1 MLLQF
6 LGGRGHTLLVAKSGE
21 AALEIAAKSRPAVI
35 LLDVMMPGIDG
46 FETCRRLKAD
56 ERTRDAAVLF
66 LSAAGETE
74 QKLAGFEAGGVDYI
88 TKPIQGEEVVARVNT
103 HLTIRRLNVEL
114 QAKMRQIERELA
126 VVQQM
131 QRQLL
136 PPTLPRIDT
145 LELAAHYST
154 SRYAGGDYYDVVAP
168 ADGNDDRPAAAPRR
182 WGILVA
188 DVAGHGTPAA
198 VTMAMTRTAFHARP
212 ELHADPGAVLR
223 AINDH
228 FEYQWEQTGFVTAFY
243 GVYDATARVLRFAS
257 AGHPRPLLCRGGG
270 DHDPGAVEELCCEA
284 TVPLMIGPLAEIQ
297 SAEVIAR
304 PGDRLLFY
312 TDGIVER
319 MNPAGDFYGPERL
332 SECLKAAR
340 AGRRRGNR
348 PADHRVRRAI
358 RRRQRVRRR
367 PDAADRRCDVGR
379 GPSSV
384 GPRCAGRPPRN
395 GRHSRP
401 YGAAR
406 RLIYTSEFTSRN
418 ARPPIPLHSPA
429 PHGRIAPCRRE
440 PFPRHQSVRHPR
452 TRRADPPAPVPRRG
466 TWHESA
472 ISAPLNPAAR
482 S

>member
-114 QAKMRQIERELA
+114 QAKISQIERELA

-136 PPTLPRIDT
+136 PPALPRIGT

-154 SRYAGGDYYDVVAP
+154 SRYAGGDYYDVVALREG
-168 ADGNDDRPAAAPRR
+168 DGSDVPRR

-188 DVAGHGTPAA
+188 DVSGHGTPAA

-212 ELHADPGAVLR
+212 ELHADPAAVLR

-228 FEYQWEQTGFVTAFY
+228 FEYLWEETGFVTAL
-243 GVYDATARVLRFAS
+243 LRRLRRA
-257 AGHPRPLLCRGGG
+257 RPLASLR
-270 DHDPGAVEELCCEA
+270 
-284 TVPLMIGPLAEIQ
+284 
-297 SAEVIAR
+297 
-304 PGDRLLFY
+304 
-312 TDGIVER
+312 
-319 MNPAGDFYGPERL
+319 
-332 SECLKAAR
+332 
-340 AGRRRGNR
+340 
-348 PADHRVRRAI
+348 
-358 RRRQRVRRR
+358 RRR
-367 PDAADRRCDVGR
+367 PPPPAAVPGRHGPGRGALLRGDRPPADRPAGPDRGGR
-379 GPSSV
+379 GRPLAPATTCSSTPTASPS
-384 GPRCAGRPPRN
+384 G
-395 GRHSRP
+395 
-401 YGAAR
+401 
-406 RLIYTSEFTSRN
+406 
-418 ARPPIPLHSPA
+418 
-429 PHGRIAPCRRE
+429 
-440 PFPRHQSVRHPR
+440 
-452 TRRADPPAPVPRRG
+452 
-466 TWHESA
+466 
-472 ISAPLNPAAR
+472 
-482 S
+482 

>member
-1 MLLQF
+1 MTIGSASAQPNAVASPPDVAGGDAAGPSAVSAADGGTARSSDRILLVDDNPRNLQMLLQF

-74 QKLAGFEAGGVDYI
+74 QKLSGFEAGGVDYI

-114 QAKMRQIERELA
+114 QARMRQIERELA
-126 VVQQM
+126 LVQQM

-154 SRYAGGDYYDVVAP
+154 SRYAGGDYYDVVALP
-168 ADGNDDRPAAAPRR
+168 EGAPGSPPRR

-188 DVAGHGTPAA
+188 DVSGHGTPAA
-198 VTMAMTRTAFHARP
+198 VTMAMTRTAFHACP
-212 ELHADPGAVLR
+212 ELHADPAAVLR

-228 FEYQWEQTGFVTAFY
+228 FEYLWEETGFVTAFY
-243 GVYDATARVLRFAS
+243 GVYDAPARVLRFAS
-257 AGHPRPLLCRGGG
+257 AGHPRPLLCRGGVSEG
-270 DHDPGAVEELCCEA
+270 AGAGAVEELCCEA
-284 TVPLMIGPLAEIQ
+284 TIPLMIGPLAAIE
-297 SAEVIAR
+297 SAEVTVR

-332 SECLKAAR
+332 AECLKAAR
-340 AGRRRGNR
+340 AG
-348 PADHRVRRAI
+348 
-358 RRRQRVRRR
+358 
-367 PDAADRRCDVGR
+367 DAAETVRQIIESVEQFAVGR
-379 GPSSV
+379 
-384 GPRCAGRPPRN
+384 
-395 GRHSRP
+395 
-401 YGAAR
+401 
-406 RLIYTSEFTSRN
+406 
-418 ARPPIPLHSPA
+418 
-429 PHGRIAPCRRE
+429 
-440 PFPRHQSVRHPR
+440 
-452 TRRADPPAPVPRRG
+452 
-466 TWHESA
+466 ESA
-472 ISAPLNPAAR
+472 DDQTLLIGAVM
-482 S
+482 